1 MEIIFQKEWDYTFSK
16 KNKNVFILFVLCG
29 TIALFELEIILNQSE
44 INEYNNKGKEF
55 IEYLVQKIRDKP
67 DDWISRKIN

>member
-1 MEIIFQKEWDYTFSK
+1 MEIIFQKKWDYTFSK
-16 KNKNVFILFVLCG
+16 KDNNEFILSVLCG
-29 TIALFELEIILNQSE
+29 TIALFEFEIILNQSE
-44 INEYNNKGKEF
+44 IDQHNKKGKEF